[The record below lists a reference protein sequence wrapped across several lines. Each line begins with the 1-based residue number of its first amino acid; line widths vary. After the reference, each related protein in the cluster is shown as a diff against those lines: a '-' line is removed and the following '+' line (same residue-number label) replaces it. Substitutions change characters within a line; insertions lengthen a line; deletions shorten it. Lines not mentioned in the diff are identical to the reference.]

1 MSNINAAIKPIC
13 WQTQYKSTWQET
25 HMHVILPCFLYSNRW
40 VIMWQCVSGIKH
52 VNQLNPAHS
61 QAWRVRLASFTRTV
75 TVARALLATLRL
87 LPCLFRLKLLLEIDY
102 EFISTNAYDSCL
114 LINPH
119 NQLLTGDTIQ
129 LQDLSLTGFP
139 QLLTNQI
146 QWLLQ
151 SLVITG

>member
-13 WQTQYKSTWQET
+13 WQTEYKNTWQET
-25 HMHVILPCFLYSNRW
+25 HACDPPLFPVFKRLGYNVTVCEWNKAWKSAEPSTH
-40 VIMWQCVSGIKH
+40 G
-52 VNQLNPAHS
+52 
-61 QAWRVRLASFTRTV
+61 QAWRVRLASFTHTV
-75 TVARALLATLRL
+75 NVARALLATLRL
-87 LPCLFRLKLLLEIDY
+87 LPCLFRLKLLFEIDY
-102 EFISTNAYDSCL
+102 EFIRTNAYDSCL

-146 QWLLQ
+146 QWLC
-151 SLVITG
+151 SRW